1 MSCETALGGMRE
13 CRPTALLRNAATI
26 FVDAALASGKH
37 DGRKSPA
44 EKQPEVVA
52 LAKRLARLRQ
62 AQ

>member
-1 MSCETALGGMRE
+1 MSCGTALGGMRE

-26 FVDAALASGKH
+26 FVDEALASGKYEA
-37 DGRKSPA
+37 RKSHA

-52 LAKRLARLRQ
+52 LAKWLARLRQ